1 MPPTCKVARCLG
13 HAPQQTVEVVCVRCQ
28 GTKWVP
34 DPLIPLTAD
43 GRVAGPPVPLVLPYT
58 CHRCRAVL
66 AGRNAVD
73 PIVEAPTPAQVAS
86 RVAAGARLR
95 AARTS
100 RPAIPGGNEA
110 PNVAGVAVEP
120 RAGLTTRRIKA

>member
-1 MPPTCKVARCLG
+1 MTPGCRRPGCLG
-13 HAPQQTVEVVCVRCQ
+13 HAPQITVEVVCVRCH

-43 GRVAGPPVPLVLPYT
+43 GRVAGPAIPLALPYT

-73 PIVEAPTPAQVAS
+73 LLAEAPTPAQVAA
-86 RVAAGARLR
+86 RAAAGARLR
-95 AARTS
+95 ALRAS
-100 RPAIPGGNEA
+100 RAAISAGNE
-110 PNVAGVAVEP
+110 PP
-120 RAGLTTRRIKA
+120 RSA

>member
-1 MPPTCKVARCLG
+1 MTPTCPRPGCLG
-13 HAPQQTVEVVCVRCQ
+13 HAPQITVEVVCVRCH

-43 GRVAGPPVPLVLPYT
+43 GRVAGPPIPLALPYT

-73 PIVEAPTPAQVAS
+73 PLVEAPSPAQVAA
-86 RVAAGARLR
+86 RAAAGARLR
-95 AARTS
+95 ALRAS
-100 RPAIPGGNEA
+100 RAAIPAGNEA
-110 PNVAGVAVEP
+110 PRSA
-120 RAGLTTRRIKA
+120 

>member
-1 MPPTCKVARCLG
+1 MLTCTVARCLG
-13 HAPQQTVEVVCVRCQ
+13 HAPQTTVEVVCVRCH

-43 GRVAGPPVPLVLPYT
+43 GRRAGPPIPLALPYT

-73 PIVEAPTPAQVAS
+73 PLGKTPTEAQ
-86 RVAAGARLR
+86 RVARLR
-95 AARTS
+95 LARS
-100 RPAIPGGNEA
+100 RQRRPESISLGK
-110 PNVAGVAVEP
+110 EP
-120 RAGLTTRRIKA
+120 PPSA